1 MRYKHIVFDI
11 DGTLIDTEY
20 AVLHSLQDTLIA
32 VTGIKKEI
40 SELTFALGIPG
51 KYALKKLNVPESSFS
66 LILEDWEKC
75 MCKYSNTVCIFQ
87 GISELLDTLVQSGY
101 ELGIV
106 TSKTREEFKQDFE
119 PFDISKYFT
128 TIICAD
134 DTAEHKPEPDPLFK
148 YMEVSNASNNELLYI
163 GDSVYD
169 RGCAKS
175 AVVDFALAVW
185 GSHSREIQAD
195 YYLEKPEDLISIMR
209 DITPSELDKSSSY
222 KVI

>member
-32 VTGIKKEI
+32 VTGINKEI
-40 SELTFALGIPG
+40 NELTFALGIPG
-51 KYALKKLNVPESSFS
+51 KNALKKLNIPERSFS
-66 LILEDWEKC
+66 LILEDWERC

-87 GISELLDTLVQSGY
+87 GISDLLEALVQSGY

-119 PFDISKYFT
+119 SFDISNCFT
-128 TIICAD
+128 AIICAD
-134 DTAEHKPEPDPLFK
+134 DTVEHKPEPDPLFK
-148 YMEVSNASNNELLYI
+148 YMEVSNASNNEMLYI
-163 GDSVYD
+163 GDSTYD
-169 RGCAKS
+169 RECAKG
-175 AVVDFALAVW
+175 AKVDFALAGW

-195 YYLEKPEDLISIMR
+195 YYLEKPDDLLSILR
-209 DITPSELDKSSSY
+209 D
-222 KVI
+222 

>member
-32 VTGIKKEI
+32 VTGINREI
-40 SELTFALGIPG
+40 NELTFALGIPG
-51 KYALKKLNVPESSFS
+51 KNALKKLNVPENSIS
-66 LILEDWEKC
+66 LILGHWEKC
-75 MCKYSNTVCIFQ
+75 MSNYSNTVCVFQ
-87 GISELLDTLVQSGY
+87 GISELLDALVQYGC

-106 TSKTREEFKQDFE
+106 TSKTREEFKQDFK

-134 DTAEHKPEPDPLFK
+134 DTVEHKPDPDPLFK
-148 YMEVSNASNNELLYI
+148 YMEVSNANNKELIYI

-169 RGCAKS
+169 WECAKS
-175 AVVDFALAVW
+175 AKVDFALAGW
-185 GSHSREIQAD
+185 GSLSREIMAD
-195 YYLEKPEDLISIMR
+195 YYLEKPDDLLLIMR
-209 DITPSELDKSSSY
+209 D
-222 KVI
+222 

>member
-20 AVLHSLQDTLIA
+20 AVLHSLKDTLIA
-32 VTGIKKEI
+32 VTGINREI
-40 SELTFALGIPG
+40 NELTFALGIPG
-51 KYALKKLNVPESSFS
+51 KNALKKLNVPERSIS
-66 LILEDWEKC
+66 LILGHWEKC
-75 MCKYSNTVCIFQ
+75 MSNYSNTICVFQ
-87 GISELLDTLVQSGY
+87 GISELLDALVQYGC

-134 DTAEHKPEPDPLFK
+134 DTVEHKPDPDPLFK
-148 YMEVSNASNNELLYI
+148 YMEVSNANNNELIYI

-169 RGCAKS
+169 WECAKS
-175 AVVDFALAVW
+175 AKVDFA
-185 GSHSREIQAD
+185 
-195 YYLEKPEDLISIMR
+195 
-209 DITPSELDKSSSY
+209 
-222 KVI
+222 

>member
-32 VTGIKKEI
+32 VTGINREI
-40 SELTFALGIPG
+40 NELTFALGIPG
-51 KYALKKLNVPESSFS
+51 KNALKKLNVPERSIS
-66 LILEDWEKC
+66 LILGHWEKC
-75 MCKYSNTVCIFQ
+75 MSNYSNTVCVFQ
-87 GISELLDTLVQSGY
+87 GISELLDALVQYGC

-134 DTAEHKPEPDPLFK
+134 DTVEHKPDPDPLFK
-148 YMEVSNASNNELLYI
+148 YMEVSNANNNEMIYI

-169 RGCAKS
+169 WECAKS
-175 AVVDFALAVW
+175 AKVDFALAGW
-185 GSHSREIQAD
+185 GSLSREIKAD
-195 YYLEKPEDLISIMR
+195 YYLEKPDDLLLAMR
-209 DITPSELDKSSSY
+209 D
-222 KVI
+222 

>member
-32 VTGIKKEI
+32 VTGINREI
-40 SELTFALGIPG
+40 NELTFALGIPG

-66 LILEDWEKC
+66 IILGDWEKC

-87 GISELLDTLVQSGY
+87 GISDLLKTLLQSGY

-119 PFDISKYFT
+119 PFDISSYFA

-134 DTAEHKPEPDPLFK
+134 DTVEHKPEPDPLFK
-148 YMEVSNASNNELLYI
+148 YMEVSDAGNNEMLYI
-163 GDSVYD
+163 GDSAYD
-169 RGCAKS
+169 RECAKS
-175 AVVDFALAVW
+175 AVVDFALAGW
-185 GSHSREIQAD
+185 GSRSREIQAD
-195 YYLEKPEDLISIMR
+195 YYLEKPDDLLSILGTEHT
-209 DITPSELDKSSSY
+209 I
-222 KVI
+222 

>member
-20 AVLHSLQDTLIA
+20 AVLHSLKDTLIA
-32 VTGIKKEI
+32 VTGINREI
-40 SELTFALGIPG
+40 NELTFALGIPG
-51 KYALKKLNVPESSFS
+51 KNALKKLNVPERSIS
-66 LILEDWEKC
+66 LILGHWEKC
-75 MCKYSNTVCIFQ
+75 MSNYSNTVFVFQ
-87 GISELLDTLVQSGY
+87 GISELLDALVQYGC

-134 DTAEHKPEPDPLFK
+134 DTVEHKPDPDPLFK
-148 YMEVSNASNNELLYI
+148 YMEVSNANNNELIYI

-169 RGCAKS
+169 WECAKS
-175 AVVDFALAVW
+175 AKVDFALAGW
-185 GSHSREIQAD
+185 GSRSREIMAD
-195 YYLEKPEDLISIMR
+195 YYLEKPDDLLLIMR
-209 DITPSELDKSSSY
+209 D
-222 KVI
+222 

>member
-32 VTGIKKEI
+32 VTGINREI
-40 SELTFALGIPG
+40 NELTFALGIPG
-51 KYALKKLNVPESSFS
+51 KNALKKLNVPEHSIS
-66 LILEDWEKC
+66 LILGHWEKC
-75 MCKYSNTVCIFQ
+75 MSNYSNTVCVFQ
-87 GISELLDTLVQSGY
+87 GISELLDALVQYGC

-106 TSKTREEFKQDFE
+106 TSKTREEFKQDFV

-134 DTAEHKPEPDPLFK
+134 DTVEHKPDPDPLFK
-148 YMEVSNASNNELLYI
+148 YMEVSNANNNELIYI

-169 RGCAKS
+169 WECAKS
-175 AVVDFALAVW
+175 AKVDFALAGW
-185 GSHSREIQAD
+185 GSLSREILAD
-195 YYLEKPEDLISIMR
+195 YYLEKPDDLLLIMR
-209 DITPSELDKSSSY
+209 D
-222 KVI
+222 

>member
-32 VTGIKKEI
+32 VTGINREI
-40 SELTFALGIPG
+40 NELTFALGIPG
-51 KYALKKLNVPESSFS
+51 KNALKKLNVPENSIS
-66 LILEDWEKC
+66 LILGHWEKC
-75 MCKYSNTVCIFQ
+75 MSNYSNTVCVFQ
-87 GISELLDTLVQSGY
+87 GISELLDALVQYGC

-134 DTAEHKPEPDPLFK
+134 DTVEHKPDPDPLFK
-148 YMEVSNASNNELLYI
+148 YMEVSNANNKELIYI

-169 RGCAKS
+169 WECAKS
-175 AVVDFALAVW
+175 AKVDFALAGW
-185 GSHSREIQAD
+185 GSLSREIMAD
-195 YYLEKPEDLISIMR
+195 YYLEKPDDLLLMMR
-209 DITPSELDKSSSY
+209 D
-222 KVI
+222 

>member
-32 VTGIKKEI
+32 VTGINREI
-40 SELTFALGIPG
+40 NELTFALGIPG
-51 KYALKKLNVPESSFS
+51 KNALKKLNVPENSIS
-66 LILEDWEKC
+66 LILGHWEKC
-75 MCKYSNTVCIFQ
+75 MSNYSNTVCVFQ
-87 GISELLDTLVQSGY
+87 GISELLDALVQYGC

-134 DTAEHKPEPDPLFK
+134 DTVEHKPDPDPLFK
-148 YMEVSNASNNELLYI
+148 YMEVSNANNKELIYI

-169 RGCAKS
+169 WECAKS
-175 AVVDFALAVW
+175 AKVDFALAGW
-185 GSHSREIQAD
+185 GSLSREIMAD
-195 YYLEKPEDLISIMR
+195 YYLEKPDDLLLIMR
-209 DITPSELDKSSSY
+209 D
-222 KVI
+222 

>member
-32 VTGIKKEI
+32 VTGINREI
-40 SELTFALGIPG
+40 KELTFALGIPG
-51 KYALKKLNVPESSFS
+51 KNALKKLNVPESSFS
-66 LILEDWEKC
+66 IILGDWEKC

-87 GISELLDTLVQSGY
+87 GISDLLKTLLQSGY

-119 PFDISKYFT
+119 PFDISSYFA

-134 DTAEHKPEPDPLFK
+134 DTVEHKPEPDPLFK
-148 YMEVSNASNNELLYI
+148 YMEVSDAGNNEMLYI
-163 GDSVYD
+163 GDSAYD
-169 RGCAKS
+169 RECAKS
-175 AVVDFALAVW
+175 AVVDFALAGW
-185 GSHSREIQAD
+185 GSRSREIQAD
-195 YYLEKPEDLISIMR
+195 YYLEKPDDLLSILGTEHT
-209 DITPSELDKSSSY
+209 I
-222 KVI
+222 